1 MIHLQKYQEIS
12 LCIKTTGSKTWNKFL
27 LNGTHEI
34 VQSKP
39 GKQWILSS
47 EDVEY
52 IRDLVMLK
60 PTLYKHEI
68 RELVLQNTNSYYPSL
83 SRDTIARTVR
93 TCISC
98 VKFTNKCTQRS
109 NKRRWTDTNML
120 YTRNFINFI
129 KSIDVYRLRFIDEAH
144 VNRSNGQRYFCASES
159 GSPCVDISAHPA
171 GSKSHIILPCGS

>member
-1 MIHLQKYQEIS
+1 MGKKRSYDNGKPLALELKKLVVDKVQFYGGSIHTGKVPHGTFAKMS
-12 LCIKTTGSKTWNKFL
+12 RDLCLHKTTVSKTWNKFL

-34 VQSKP
+34 VRSRP
-39 GKQWILSS
+39 GKQRILFS

-68 RELVLQNTNSYYPSL
+68 RELVLQNMNSYYPSL

-93 TCISC
+93 TRISC
-98 VKFTNKCTQRS
+98 VKFTNKRTQRS

-120 YTRNFINFI
+120 YT
-129 KSIDVYRLRFIDEAH
+129 
-144 VNRSNGQRYFCASES
+144 
-159 GSPCVDISAHPA
+159 
-171 GSKSHIILPCGS
+171 